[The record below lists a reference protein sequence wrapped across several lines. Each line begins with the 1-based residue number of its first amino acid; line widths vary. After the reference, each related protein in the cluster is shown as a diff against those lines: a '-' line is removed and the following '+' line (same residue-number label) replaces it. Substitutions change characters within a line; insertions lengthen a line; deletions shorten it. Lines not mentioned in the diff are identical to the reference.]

1 METQQHSEIHTLIC
15 SLDNNHTSRRR
26 SGNTGRKDNMEYKD
40 YYIDDSMYGL
50 ITVQY
55 CGDDVVFRSVEEA
68 KKFIDEITEV

>member
-1 METQQHSEIHTLIC
+1 M
-15 SLDNNHTSRRR
+15 NKSRP
-26 SGNTGRKDNMEYKD
+26 GGHEGRKDKMEYKD

>member
-1 METQQHSEIHTLIC
+1 M
-15 SLDNNHTSRRR
+15 
-26 SGNTGRKDNMEYKD
+26 RKDNMEYKD

-68 KKFIDEITEV
+68 KQFIDEITGE